1 MASNN
6 AEPGTGS
13 GERPGDEAGPYIL
26 RPLLEGVPL
35 SADGSE
41 SNAKINCVEYYG
53 KHHNI
58 ASSKVVVADEA
69 AWVDGNLYIGTSAS
83 EILHF
88 VQIPPDPGEKAGR
101 STYIPAS
108 RLSPVSLDSS
118 SSSSAGR
125 LGVQEILLLPRI
137 GKACILCNSTA
148 AFYSLPELSPV
159 SGISVV
165 KNCSWI
171 GGVDL
176 NETDLDACS
185 GDMPGN
191 DATILLSLKS
201 KIQVVRLADRV
212 LEAPKVTF
220 AGSVLSV
227 RRDSIACVA
236 DSRSY
241 ALLDIYRQLTIPLMS
256 ISTLDET
263 PVEQVG
269 MPRRS
274 HEAEPSITNQSA
286 NPKSS
291 TRNAQPQRHNR
302 TSSKASDPGL
312 PRQSATPEPLTGHQR
327 PVDDESTSVQAGKPL
342 PVTPTT
348 ADAEQSPKS
357 EIRSSGTSLTLRPHI
372 ASPSPE
378 EFLLVIGTKASE
390 PGVGMFVSLD
400 GEPTRATIQF
410 DRYPEQIVVDGGY
423 LDTIPSQTGSGDQPD
438 SHVIASIRQDSDQ
451 GPRFGLQ
458 IQHVD
463 AGQQANP
470 TKYWLEASSPPTGQP
485 YGMATLTGRG
495 RIRLDEVVS
504 KLSQKRFVPLSGT
517 CDASNFSIKKSNSR
531 TSLAIERLS
540 EEKEL
545 FEGDD
550 SQDDN
555 SLPGDGESARNKE
568 GEDFTRRLAKAETK
582 LVVWNGDRIWWAVRN
597 PLILQLDAILDGAS
611 AGERMTNMD
620 RRRVYSV
627 LNLIR
632 GRDARTELDYMTLD
646 YLRQKAGLLL
656 WISVLAP
663 SDGQVVVDSE
673 LNALEDVL
681 VDSKLD
687 PRVIVSMVPG
697 LRNDVVEGSRGIW
710 IYAGVKKISE
720 QFLCGLSLGASS
732 GQESLQDVDT
742 RVLQFLRHFL
752 WAWRRM
758 KGFGSVPDESEIFQ
772 TVDAALLIVLLE
784 LDRRA
789 PEGVAARGGAAVRA
803 ELNEVVDNG
812 VDCFDRAVDVLE
824 SYRRLFVLSR
834 LYQGRKMVGH
844 VLATWKRIIEGEE
857 DAMKEFQGGELRLR
871 DYLGKISSRPLVREY
886 GVWLA
891 RRNPRLG
898 VQVFAEDAAR
908 APKFEPAEAVAI
920 LQTEAPAAVKYYL
933 EHLVFDKALTSYVGE
948 LLQYYLDVVLGDLES
963 SQTSREAVMAA
974 YDAYRALQPPK
985 PTYHD
990 FLTENA
996 PPDDDVWSS
1005 RLRLLQLLG
1014 GAHEYDVAA
1023 IAARIQGL
1031 PGDLLVPETI
1041 ILAGRQHRHEEA
1053 LRLLVHQLGDYD
1065 TAVAY
1070 CLRGGSSTYSGPRA
1084 GQGRDG
1090 LPDADQQHRLFQV
1103 VLAEFLAIADVSDRV
1118 EQTGALLERFG
1129 AWFDVQD
1136 VLDLVPDTWSVD
1148 VIAGFLTGA
1157 LRRIVREKHET
1168 TVTRALS
1175 VAENSRLSYQLVV
1188 GVEERGPSI
1197 EAQD

>member
-41 SNAKINCVEYYG
+41 SNARINCVEYY
-53 KHHNI
+53 
-58 ASSKVVVADEA
+58 
-69 AWVDGNLYIGTSAS
+69 DGNLYIGTSAS

-88 VQIPPDPGEKAGR
+88 VQIPPDPGDKAGR
-101 STYIPAS
+101 TTYIPAS
-108 RLSPVSLDSS
+108 RLSPVSLDASS
-118 SSSSAGR
+118 PSSAGR

-176 NETDLDACS
+176 NETALDASS
-185 GDMPGN
+185 GDVPGT

-220 AGSVLSV
+220 AGSVLSL

-269 MPRRS
+269 MPR
-274 HEAEPSITNQSA
+274 HVYEAEPSTTNQSA
-286 NPKSS
+286 SPKSG
-291 TRNAQPQRHNR
+291 TQNAQSQRHNR
-302 TSSKASDPGL
+302 TSSKASDSGL

-327 PVDDESTSVQAGKPL
+327 PVDDESTAVQADKPL
-342 PVTPTT
+342 PVAPTT
-348 ADAEQSPKS
+348 ADAGPSPKS
-357 EIRSSGTSLTLRPHI
+357 DTRSSGASVTLRPHI

-423 LDTIPSQTGSGDQPD
+423 PDTIPSQTGLGDQQD
-438 SHVIASIRQDSDQ
+438 SHVIASIRLDSDQ

-458 IQHVD
+458 IQHVN
-463 AGQQANP
+463 AGQEANP

-485 YGMATLTGRG
+485 YGMATLMGRG
-495 RIRLDEVVS
+495 QIRLDEVVS
-504 KLSQKRFVPLSGT
+504 KLSQKRFVPSSGPS
-517 CDASNFSIKKSNSR
+517 DASNSPIRKSGSR
-531 TSLAIERLS
+531 TSLSIERLS

-550 SQDDN
+550 DQDDDT
-555 SLPGDGESARNKE
+555 LPGDWESARNKE
-568 GEDFTRRLAKAETK
+568 GEDFTRRLAHAETR
-582 LVVWNGDRIWWAVRN
+582 LVVWNGDRIWWAIRN

-611 AGERMTNMD
+611 AGERMTDMD
-620 RRRVYSV
+620 RRRAYSV

-656 WISVLAP
+656 WIGVLAP
-663 SDGQVVVDSE
+663 SESQHVVDSE

-687 PRVIVSMVPG
+687 PRVVVSMVPG
-697 LRNDVVEGSRGIW
+697 LREDVVEGPRGIW
-710 IYAGVKKISE
+710 IYAGVKRIAE
-720 QFLCGLSLGASS
+720 QFLCSVSLGTS

-752 WAWRRM
+752 WAWRKM
-758 KGFGSVPDESEIFQ
+758 KGFGSVPDESEVFQ

-784 LDRRA
+784 LDQRA

-803 ELNEVVDNG
+803 ELNEVADSG

-871 DYLGKISSRPLVREY
+871 DYLRKISSRPLVQEY

-898 VQVFAEDAAR
+898 VQVFAQDAAR
-908 APKFEPAEAVAI
+908 TPKFEPAEAVAI

-933 EHLVFDKALTSYVGE
+933 EHLVFDKGLTSYVGE
-948 LLQYYLDVVLGDLES
+948 LLKYYLDVVLGDLES
-963 SQTSREAVMAA
+963 SQASRDAVMAA

-996 PPDDDVWSS
+996 PPDDEVWSS

-1014 GAHEYDVAA
+1014 GAHEYNVAA
-1023 IAARIQGL
+1023 IAARIQDL

-1041 ILAGRQHRHEEA
+1041 ILAGRQRRHEEA

-1070 CLRGGSSTYSGPRA
+1070 CLRGGSSTYSRPQAGSRSRSDGP
-1084 GQGRDG
+1084 
-1090 LPDADQQHRLFQV
+1090 PDADQQHRLFQV

-1129 AWFDVQD
+1129 GWFDVQD
-1136 VLDLVPDTWSVD
+1136 VLDRVPDTWSVD
-1148 VIAGFLTGA
+1148 VIAGFLAGA
-1157 LRRIVREKHET
+1157 LRRLVREKHET
-1168 TVTRALS
+1168 TVARALS
-1175 VAENSRLSYQLVV
+1175 VAENSRRNYELVV

>member
-1 MASNN
+1 MATNN
-6 AEPGTGS
+6 AEPCPGS
-13 GERPGDEAGPYIL
+13 EEQLDNETGPYIL
-26 RPLLEGVPL
+26 RPLLDEVPL
-35 SADGSE
+35 SVDGSQ
-41 SNAKINCVEYYG
+41 SNTKINCVEYYG
-53 KHHNI
+53 DK
-58 ASSKVVVADEA
+58 D
-69 AWVDGNLYIGTSAS
+69 
-83 EILHF
+83 
-88 VQIPPDPGEKAGR
+88 GR

-118 SSSSAGR
+118 SSSTAGR

-176 NETDLDACS
+176 NEADINGSS
-185 GDMPGN
+185 GDMSVN

-227 RRDSIACVA
+227 RRGSIACVA

-269 MPRRS
+269 MPRNFQ
-274 HEAEPSITNQSA
+274 EAESSTVNQSA
-286 NPKSS
+286 NPKNSS
-291 TRNAQPQRHNR
+291 RNVQTKGHNR
-302 TSSKASDPGL
+302 TSSKASETGGL
-312 PRQSATPEPLTGHQR
+312 FQRPATPEPLTSHQR
-327 PVDDESTSVQAGKPL
+327 AAADESTPVQTDKAL
-342 PVTPTT
+342 PAAPTT
-348 ADAEQSPKS
+348 GDADLSPKS
-357 EIRSSGTSLTLRPHI
+357 AIGASGTSIHLRPHI
-372 ASPSPE
+372 ASPSSE

-410 DRYPEQIVVDGGY
+410 DSYPEQIVVDGGN
-423 LDTIPSQTGSGDQPD
+423 LDVLSSQTGLGDQQD
-438 SHVIASIRQDSDQ
+438 GHVIASIRQECDQ

-458 IQHVD
+458 IQHIN
-463 AGQQANP
+463 AGQEANP
-470 TKYWLEASSPPTGQP
+470 TKYWLEANSPPSGQP
-485 YGMATLTGRG
+485 YGMSTLMGRG
-495 RIRLDEVVS
+495 QIRLGEVVL
-504 KLSQKRFVPLSGT
+504 KLSQRRFVLFSGLSEASTCSHEKSETETSPSTDQPPKAKENELSG
-517 CDASNFSIKKSNSR
+517 N
-531 TSLAIERLS
+531 
-540 EEKEL
+540 
-545 FEGDD
+545 DD
-550 SQDDN
+550 SQDDD
-555 SLPGDGESARNKE
+555 SLPQDWESARNQE
-568 GEDFTRRLAKAETK
+568 GEDFTRRLANAETK
-582 LVVWNGDRIWWAVRN
+582 LVVWSGGQIWWAIRN
-597 PLILQLDAILDGAS
+597 PLIIQLDAILDGAT
-611 AGERMTNMD
+611 AGGRMAKID
-620 RRRVYSV
+620 RQPVYSV
-627 LNLIR
+627 LKLIR

-656 WISVLAP
+656 WISVLTPLA
-663 SDGQVVVDSE
+663 SQKMVDSE
-673 LNALEDVL
+673 LNALEGVL

-697 LRNDVVEGSRGIW
+697 LHNDVIEGRRGIW
-710 IYAGVKKISE
+710 IYAGVKKIAE
-720 QFLCGLSLGASS
+720 KFLRGVSFETPW
-732 GQESLQDVDT
+732 QEALQDVDI

-752 WAWRRM
+752 WSWRRM
-758 KGFGSVPDESEIFQ
+758 KGFGSVPDENEVFR

-784 LDRRA
+784 LDRCA

-803 ELNEVVDNG
+803 ELNELVDNG
-812 VDCFDRAVDVLE
+812 VDCFDRAVEVLE
-824 SYRRLFVLSR
+824 SYHRLFVLSR
-834 LYQGRKMVGH
+834 LYQSRKMVGH
-844 VLATWKRIIEGEE
+844 VLTTWKRIIEGEE
-857 DAMKEFQGGELRLR
+857 DAMKEFEGGELRVREYLR
-871 DYLGKISSRPLVREY
+871 KISSRSLVQEY

-908 APKFEPAEAVAI
+908 TLKFEPAEAVAI
-920 LQTEAPAAVKYYL
+920 LQAEAPAAVKYYL
-933 EHLVFDKALTSYVGE
+933 EHLVFDKGLTSYVGE
-948 LLQYYLDVVLGDLES
+948 LLKYYLDVVVGDLES
-963 SQTSREAVMAA
+963 SQTSRDAVMTA

-985 PTYHD
+985 PTYHN

-996 PPDDDVWSS
+996 PPDDEVWRS

-1014 GAHEYDVAA
+1014 GPHDYNAAA
-1023 IAARIQGL
+1023 IATRIESL

-1041 ILAGRQHRHEEA
+1041 ILAGRQDRHEEA

-1070 CLRGGSSTYSGPRA
+1070 CLRGGSSVYSRPQARH
-1084 GQGRDG
+1084 RSDS
-1090 LPDADQQHRLFQV
+1090 LPGADQQHRLFQV
-1103 VLAEFLAIADVSDRV
+1103 VLAEFFAIADVSDRV

-1129 AWFDVQD
+1129 GWFDVQD
-1136 VLDLVPDTWSVD
+1136 VLDLVPNTWSVD

-1157 LRRIVREKHET
+1157 FRRMVREKHEV
-1168 TVTRALS
+1168 TVRRALS
-1175 VAENSRLSYQLVV
+1175 VAENSRLNYDLVV
-1188 GVEERGPSI
+1188 GMGERGPSI

>member
-6 AEPGTGS
+6 AELSAGLEEQS
-13 GERPGDEAGPYIL
+13 GDEAGPYIL
-26 RPLLEGVPL
+26 RPLLEEVPL
-35 SADGSE
+35 SADGHQ
-41 SNAKINCVEYYG
+41 SNAKINCVEYY
-53 KHHNI
+53 
-58 ASSKVVVADEA
+58 
-69 AWVDGNLYIGTSAS
+69 DGNLYIGTSAS

-88 VQIPPDPGEKAGR
+88 VQIPPDPSDKAGR

-176 NETDLDACS
+176 NETDLNGSS
-185 GDMPGN
+185 GDMSVN

-201 KIQVVRLADRV
+201 KIQVVRLAERV

-263 PVEQVG
+263 PVERVG
-269 MPRRS
+269 MPR
-274 HEAEPSITNQSA
+274 HFQEAEIASTTNPSA

-291 TRNAQPQRHNR
+291 TRNVQSRGHNR
-302 TSSKASDPGL
+302 TSSKASDTGSL
-312 PRQSATPEPLTGHQR
+312 QQSATPDPLASHQR
-327 PVDDESTSVQAGKPL
+327 PADDDSTPVQTDKPL
-342 PVTPTT
+342 PAAPTT
-348 ADAEQSPKS
+348 SDAELSPKL
-357 EIRSSGTSLTLRPHI
+357 ETGPSGTSITLKPHI
-372 ASPSPE
+372 ASPSSE

-410 DRYPEQIVVDGGY
+410 ERYPEQIVVDRGNPHM
-423 LDTIPSQTGSGDQPD
+423 LSSQTTMGDQQD
-438 SHVIASIRQDSDQ
+438 GHVIASIRRDSDQ

-458 IQHVD
+458 IQHLN
-463 AGQQANP
+463 AGQEVNP
-470 TKYWLEASSPPTGQP
+470 AKYWLEANSPTTGQP
-485 YGMATLTGRG
+485 YGMATLMGRG
-495 RIRLDEVVS
+495 QIQLDEVVF
-504 KLSQKRFVPLSGT
+504 KLSQKRFVAFYTPSEASTFSPKRRSG
-517 CDASNFSIKKSNSR
+517 SR
-531 TSLAIERLS
+531 TSPSIERLPN
-540 EEKEL
+540 EKEPL
-545 FEGDD
+545 ERDEAQDDD
-550 SQDDN
+550 S
-555 SLPGDGESARNKE
+555 LPEDWELARNME
-568 GEDFTRRLAKAETK
+568 GEDFTRRLANAETK
-582 LVVWNGDRIWWAVRN
+582 LVVWNGDRIWWAIRN
-597 PLILQLDAILDGAS
+597 PLIIQLDTILDGAS
-611 AGERMTNMD
+611 ACGRLATID
-620 RRRVYSV
+620 RRPVYSV
-627 LNLIR
+627 LKLIR
-632 GRDARTELDYMTLD
+632 GRDARTELDYLTLD
-646 YLRQKAGLLL
+646 YLRQKAGFLL
-656 WISVLAP
+656 WVSVLAP
-663 SDGQVVVDSE
+663 SASPKMVDSE

-681 VDSKLD
+681 VESKLD
-687 PRVIVSMVPG
+687 PRVIVSMVPE
-697 LRNDVVEGSRGIW
+697 LRNDIVEGRRGIW
-710 IYAGVKKISE
+710 IYAGVKTIAE
-720 QFLCGLSLGASS
+720 QFLRSALFETLEQAA
-732 GQESLQDVDT
+732 LHDVDT
-742 RVLQFLRHFL
+742 RVLQFLRHYL
-752 WAWRRM
+752 SSWRKM
-758 KGFGSVPDESEIFQ
+758 KGFGSVPDESEVFR
-772 TVDAALLIVLLE
+772 TVDAALLVVLLE
-784 LDRRA
+784 LDQRA

-803 ELNEVVDNG
+803 ELNELVDNG

-834 LYQGRKMVGH
+834 LYQSRKMVGH
-844 VLATWKRIIEGEE
+844 VLATWKRIVEGEE
-857 DAMKEFQGGELRLR
+857 DAMREFQGGELRVR
-871 DYLGKISSRPLVREY
+871 DYLRKISSRSLVQEY

-891 RRNPRLG
+891 KRNPRLG

-908 APKFEPAEAVAI
+908 VSKFEPPEAVAI
-920 LQTEAPAAVKYYL
+920 LRTEAPAAVKYYL
-933 EHLVFDKALTSYVGE
+933 EHLVFDKGLTSYVGE
-948 LLQYYLDVVLGDLES
+948 LLKYYLDVVLGDLES
-963 SQTSREAVMAA
+963 SQTSRDAVMAA

-985 PTYHD
+985 PTYHN

-996 PPDDDVWSS
+996 PPDDEVWRS

-1014 GAHEYDVAA
+1014 GPHEYDAAA
-1023 IAARIQGL
+1023 IATRIQSL

-1053 LRLLVHQLGDYD
+1053 LRLLVHRLGDYD

-1070 CLRGGSSTYSGPRA
+1070 CLRGGSSVYSRPQARH
-1084 GQGRDG
+1084 RDDS
-1090 LPDADQQHRLFQV
+1090 LPGADQQHRLFQV
-1103 VLAEFLAIADVSDRV
+1103 VLAEFFAIADVSDRV

-1129 AWFDVQD
+1129 GWFDVQD

-1157 LRRIVREKHET
+1157 LRRMVREKHEM

-1175 VAENSRLSYQLVV
+1175 VAENSRLDYEFVV
-1188 GVEERGPSI
+1188 GVGERGPTI
-1197 EAQD
+1197 EVQD

>member
-1 MASNN
+1 MASYN
-6 AEPGTGS
+6 AEPRTGS
-13 GERPGDEAGPYIL
+13 EAQPGDEAGPYIL
-26 RPLLEGVPL
+26 RPLLEEIPL
-35 SADGSE
+35 SADGSK
-41 SNAKINCVEYYG
+41 SDVKINCVEYY
-53 KHHNI
+53 
-58 ASSKVVVADEA
+58 
-69 AWVDGNLYIGTSAS
+69 DGNLYIGTSAS

-88 VQIPPDPGEKAGR
+88 VQIPPDPGDAAGR

-118 SSSSAGR
+118 SSSPAGR
-125 LGVQEILLLPRI
+125 LGVQEILLLPKI

-148 AFYSLPELSPV
+148 AFYTLPELSPV

-176 NETDLDACS
+176 NETDFNGSS
-185 GDMPGN
+185 GDMSVN

-269 MPRRS
+269 MPR
-274 HEAEPSITNQSA
+274 HFQEAESAATNNHSV

-291 TRNAQPQRHNR
+291 TRHVQSPKGHKR
-302 TSSKASDPGL
+302 TSSKASDSGSIQ
-312 PRQSATPEPLTGHQR
+312 QSATPEPVTSHQR
-327 PVDDESTSVQAGKPL
+327 PVDDDETTPVQTEKPL
-342 PVTPTT
+342 PAAPMTSDTEP
-348 ADAEQSPKS
+348 SPKS
-357 EIRSSGTSLTLRPHI
+357 EMASSSNFISLRPHI
-372 ASPSPE
+372 ASPSSE

-390 PGVGMFVSLD
+390 PGLGMFVSLD

-410 DRYPEQIVVDGGY
+410 DKYPEQIVVDGGNS
-423 LDTIPSQTGSGDQPD
+423 DAISSQTGPGDQQD
-438 SHVIASIRQDSDQ
+438 GHVIASIRQDSDQ

-458 IQHVD
+458 IQHVN
-463 AGQQANP
+463 AGQETNP
-470 TKYWLEASSPPTGQP
+470 TKYWLEANSPPTGQP
-485 YGMATLTGRG
+485 YGMSTLMGRG
-495 RIRLDEVVS
+495 QIRLDEVVL
-504 KLSQKRFVPLSGT
+504 KLSQKRFLPSSRLSE
-517 CDASNFSIKKSNSR
+517 ASAFSSERPDTR
-531 TSLAIERLS
+531 TSVSSERLS
-540 EEKEL
+540 KEKKPLER
-545 FEGDD
+545 
-550 SQDDN
+550 DN
-555 SLPGDGESARNKE
+555 SHDSDLLPEDWESARNKE
-568 GEDFTRRLAKAETK
+568 GEDFTRRLANAEAK
-582 LVVWNGDRIWWAVRN
+582 LVVWNGDRIWWAIRN
-597 PLILQLDAILDGAS
+597 PLIIQLDTTLDGAG
-611 AGERMTNMD
+611 ACGRLENID
-620 RRRVYSV
+620 RRPVYSV
-627 LNLIR
+627 LKLIR

-656 WISVLAP
+656 WISALAP
-663 SDGQVVVDSE
+663 SAGQKMADSE
-673 LNALEDVL
+673 LNALEHVL

-687 PRVIVSMVPG
+687 PRVIVSMVPEI
-697 LRNDVVEGSRGIW
+697 RKDIIEGPRGIW
-710 IYAGVKKISE
+710 IYAGVKKIAE
-720 QFLCGLSLGASS
+720 QFLRSVSFETS
-732 GQESLQDVDT
+732 GQETLQDVAT

-752 WAWRRM
+752 SSWRKM
-758 KGFGSVPDESEIFQ
+758 KGFGSVPDESEVFR

-784 LDRRA
+784 LDQRA

-803 ELNEVVDNG
+803 ELNELVDGG

-834 LYQGRKMVGH
+834 LYQSRKMVGH

-857 DAMKEFQGGELRLR
+857 DAMKEFQGGELRVRDFLR
-871 DYLGKISSRPLVREY
+871 KISSRSLVQEY

-891 RRNPRLG
+891 KRNPRLG

-908 APKFEPAEAVAI
+908 VPKFEPPEAVAI
-920 LQTEAPAAVKYYL
+920 LRTEAPAAVKYYL
-933 EHLVFDKALTSYVGE
+933 EHLVFDKGLTSYVGE
-948 LLQYYLDVVLGDLES
+948 LLKYYLDVVLGDLES
-963 SQTSREAVMAA
+963 SQTSRDTIMAA

-985 PTYHD
+985 PTYHN

-996 PPDDDVWSS
+996 PPDDEVWRS

-1014 GAHEYDVAA
+1014 GPHEYNAAA
-1023 IAARIQGL
+1023 IAARIESL

-1070 CLRGGSSTYSGPRA
+1070 CLRGGSSVYSRPQARY
-1084 GQGRDG
+1084 RSDS
-1090 LPDADQQHRLFQV
+1090 LPGVEQQHRLFQV
-1103 VLAEFLAIADVSDRV
+1103 VLAEFFAIADVSDRL

-1129 AWFDVQD
+1129 GWYDVQD

-1157 LRRIVREKHET
+1157 LRRMVQEKHEM
-1168 TVTRALS
+1168 TVKRALS
-1175 VAENSRLSYQLVV
+1175 VAENSRLNYDLVV
-1188 GVEERGPSI
+1188 SVGKRGPSI